1 MGNFVESGHQ
11 ALVELQAELQLP
23 LADDWSNAAFEQ
35 VWMKWLNDIQPQ
47 GLTQLPV
54 EDPQRQQVCGAVPP
68 EPGIQTSGVT
78 VNGVALRLPHVILP
92 SDNQS
97 AVAPGCYPRKIV
109 TEVSAG
115 TNLMATSRSAVYF
128 TESNKAQGKI
138 RKRRTPSDEVH
149 ECKPCKKTFNCKK
162 DLRRHLRSTKAHNA
176 SPVAVCTCGKMVTR
190 MDAMRSHRSYCRGTT
205 LQPETA
211 QAAGLMMGN

>member
-1 MGNFVESGHQ
+1 MGDFVESGHQ
-11 ALVELQAELQLP
+11 VLVEPEAELQLP

-35 VWMKWLNDIQPQ
+35 VCMKWLNDMPAQPQ

-68 EPGIQTSGVT
+68 EPGIQTPGVT
-78 VNGVALRLPHVILP
+78 VNGVALRLPPVKLS

-97 AVAPGCYPRKIV
+97 VVSGCYPRKIV

-138 RKRRTPSDEVH
+138 RKRRMPSDEVH

-162 DLRRHLRSTKAHNA
+162 DLYRHLRTTKAHNA
-176 SPVAVCTCGKMVTR
+176 TPVAVCTCGKSVTR
-190 MDAMRSHRSYCRGTT
+190 IDAMRSHRSYCRGTT

-211 QAAGLMMGN
+211 